1 MMRVAVLSDLHFD
14 EQPNLST
21 TLPSGITSR
30 LQHQKDAFE
39 WAIAKAMEQGATAL
53 VITGDIFDSRTT
65 ISLSVID
72 VVCRLMHEAQK
83 HFADGVHVL
92 VGNHDSWLRTPTVN
106 SLQMLRGTATIH
118 EVPGTFGPLAFLPWT
133 KDHEEI
139 RQGVAKLAR
148 TTKAEYLISHLG
160 LDSSIPN
167 GVPLG
172 YLQASR
178 WHRVILGDVHDPLDV
193 TPTVHYVGA
202 LMQQD
207 YGDAGTKRGMLLL
220 DTEYDSVT
228 RFENK
233 VSPKFSVV
241 TTLDEAEA
249 VEQNDFIRVKSDDPE
264 VIAAARKGAKWV
276 EANSSPPDEVAPR
289 LAVSQDLTQKEVLGG
304 YIEMM
309 LGVEDR
315 EVNNELL
322 ELGLDLLAEAK
333 P

>member
-21 TLPSGITSR
+21 TLPSGISSR
-30 LQHQKDAFE
+30 LQHQKEAFE
-39 WAIAKAMEQGATAL
+39 WSIAKSMEQGATTL

-65 ISLSVID
+65 LSLSVID

-83 HFADGVHVL
+83 HFSDGVHVL

-106 SLQMLRGTATIH
+106 SLQMLRGTAIIH
-118 EVPGTFGPLAFLPWT
+118 EAPGVFGPLAFVPWT

-139 RQGVAKLAR
+139 RQCVASLAR
-148 TTKAEYLISHLG
+148 KTSAEYLISHLG
-160 LDSSIPN
+160 LNPILPN
-167 GVPLG
+167 GVPIG
-172 YLQASR
+172 YLQASH
-178 WHRVILGDVHDPLDV
+178 WKRVILGDIHDPIDV

-220 DTEYDSVT
+220 DTESDSVT

-233 VSPKFSVV
+233 VSPRFNVI

-249 VEQNDFIRVKSDDPE
+249 VKQNDFIRVKSDDPE
-264 VIAAARKGAKWV
+264 IIAAARKGAKWV
-276 EANSSPPDEVAPR
+276 EANSSPPDEPAPR
-289 LAVSQDLTQKEVLGG
+289 MAVGQDVTQKEVLTG
-304 YIEMM
+304 YVQMV
-309 LGVEDR
+309 LGDVEP
-315 EVNNELL
+315 ELL
-322 ELGLDLLAEAK
+322 ELGLDILAEAK